1 MALDLPAVPLVL
13 DRKDPGLGH
22 VVVGD
27 LESHVGFLVE
37 VLGEAEVIPVAKL
50 EDLQVMDR
58 LGRPGAFVYT
68 LTHERGM
75 AIASDT
81 RAKVSLWSARAIKK
95 RSAGLRVLCRRAV
108 TILGM
113 EEVEKE
119 RLDVL
124 GDQVIDQLGDD
135 APPQAMIWAAIW
147 LLTDPQ
153 GIQVADAKNWKHPW
167 EHPWNWLP
175 KGVPLAVRLHVLYR
189 DLAGWVFAR
198 DDDRKGAERLGIT
211 PSKFQW
217 LKQVRLSDV
226 KVHKALL
233 VLSAWRAMPDE
244 GYTTALQISAIF
256 EA

>member
-27 LESHVGFLVE
+27 LEPHVGFLVE
-37 VLGEAEVIPVAKL
+37 VLGAAEVIPVAKL
-50 EDLQVMDR
+50 EDLQVLER
-58 LGRPGAFVYT
+58 LGRPGAFVYV
-68 LTHERGM
+68 LAHERNL
-75 AIASDT
+75 AIAPDT
-81 RAKVSLWSARAIKK
+81 RTRISVWSARPIKK
-95 RSAGLRVLCRRAV
+95 RSAAVRTLCRKAV
-108 TILGM
+108 TILGL

-124 GDQVIDQLGDD
+124 GDQVIDQTGDD

-147 LLTDPQ
+147 LLTDPN
-153 GIQVADAKNWKHPW
+153 GIQAADAKNWKHPW

-217 LKQVRLSDV
+217 LKQVRLSDT